1 MKKLIFV
8 LFFSLSILLLTG
20 CGKTI
25 QKYDGDI
32 QSFSYNY
39 GSFNG
44 GYYAYDIS
52 VEEGVPHL
60 VAKGMNGVDLDL
72 DKDID
77 ASYVEKINQVIQD
90 NNLGKY

>member
-32 QSFSYNY
+32 QSFRYYY

-44 GYYAYDIS
+44 GYYEYDIS
-52 VEEGVPHL
+52 FEDGVSHL

-77 ASYVEKINQVIQD
+77 AD
-90 NNLGKY
+90 TH